1 MSAQPPYTAGDEIRF
16 MRGLHKARRYETLQ
30 RVIELTLWRC
40 RRFDHSVDQQ
50 AVEREALVLWERMRP
65 APQGS

>member
-16 MRGLHKARRYETLQ
+16 MRGLHKAHSFETLQ
-30 RVIELTLWRC
+30 RVIELTLWHARTW
-40 RRFDHSVDQQ
+40 DSSVDQL